1 MLEVYSCFEMFSPVT
16 IDTSSNSFCGQIQC
30 IEFMAVNKSN
40 IQEVGPLRP
49 RSEVEDFGLVL
60 DERLA
65 SKVDR
70 VKESLLSKNKTGLK
84 GNMAANEITGKVSD
98 QARINWQQ
106 ISAAEK
112 AEQRVKE
119 AEQRATKANQRAT
132 KAEQREAEAEQ
143 RAKAAE
149 AGLEISRTNLLSRT
163 MELAKVKAAKMEAE
177 QRAIE
182 AEEKLQTTR
191 AELAQ
196 ANAAVF
202 AARTEAEQEQLAR
215 KKKEESELRKAKQ
228 AEVEAEELARNDLM
242 KLRGILEAAMNA
254 AFSDNFQRAYNH
266 VEDGLLICKQRMKQ
280 GTGVVERQQLELL
293 QSVISRM
300 IERCDD
306 VLLWSAKDVHDYL
319 CVAARQLSLP
329 LAQHPDGVV
338 DGRLFAKLR
347 DRFLPLWAQLGA
359 ADMQKMLLMH
369 KDLDRRLS
377 CRTRRQ
383 IPSRELV
390 PVNWMASQSW
400 EDPYTVRVVPLEQD
414 SKEFIHVAA
423 R

>member
-1 MLEVYSCFEMFSPVT
+1 
-16 IDTSSNSFCGQIQC
+16 
-30 IEFMAVNKSN
+30 MAVKTGN

-49 RSEVEDFGLVL
+49 KGELEDFGLVL
-60 DERLA
+60 GERLA

-70 VKESLLSKNKTGLK
+70 VKELLLSKNKVGLK
-84 GNMAANEITGKVSD
+84 GNMAANELMGKVSD

-106 ISAAEK
+106 ISTAAK
-112 AEQRVKE
+112 AVQRAKE
-119 AEQRATKANQRAT
+119 AEQRATKAYQRAM

-149 AGLEISRTNLLSRT
+149 AGLEISRKSLLSRT

-182 AEEKLQTTR
+182 AEDKLQTTR

-196 ANAAVF
+196 ANAA
-202 AARTEAEQEQLAR
+202 RTEAEQRAIQAEKQLAR
-215 KKKEESELRKAKQ
+215 KQKEESELRKAKQ

-300 IERCDD
+300 IERCGD

-390 PVNWMASQSW
+390 PVNWMASKSW

-414 SKEFIHVAA
+414 SKEFIYVAA

>member
-1 MLEVYSCFEMFSPVT
+1 MT

-196 ANAAVF
+196 ANAA
-202 AARTEAEQEQLAR
+202 RTEAEQRAIQAEKQLAR
-215 KKKEESELRKAKQ
+215 KQKEESELRKAKQ
-228 AEVEAEELARNDLM
+228 AEVEAEALARNDLM

-254 AFSDNFQRAYNH
+254 AFNDYLQRAYNH

-300 IERCDD
+300 IERCGD

-390 PVNWMASQSW
+390 PVNWMASKSW

-414 SKEFIHVAA
+414 SKEFIYVAA